1 MNEEMIAKKNNKRNK
16 FLLIFGKETSRFG
29 NILFDYANSIL
40 IVNMFKTNALFL
52 AIYQSSETIIS
63 MVFSLLG
70 GVFAD
75 QGKKKKI
82 VVITDLLSALICVLV
97 ALFVKSQI
105 FVITIVIANILL
117 AILNSFNS
125 PVYSSIIRDTIE
137 RKEIPKFYSVQ
148 NGVSEVVRV
157 GGIAVAAAMVG
168 VVGAR
173 GALIIDALTFILS
186 AISESRLLIWIQ
198 NNYNAKQRVNVLNN
212 LKDGFRYLYSERS
225 ILKIIIIATLVN
237 FFLAGYNLLVPYTNN
252 YYQGTF
258 INFYGKVL
266 LVEAVGG
273 IIGSVVNSRV
283 RFKSETIGLAVTL
296 LLTGIF
302 ISLTPILGDSEYYL
316 VCLLP
321 HFLAATIVA
330 VYNIR
335 FISIIQI
342 SINAEYLGRVFSI
355 INVSSLIF
363 VPAGAFLFA
372 NLCDVTE
379 LSGYL
384 FSGIGIFAF
393 GLLSLFLGKG
403 NHKDEDA
410 TIESLNSKN

>member
-1 MNEEMIAKKNNKRNK
+1 MNEETIAKKNNKRNK
-16 FLLIFGKETSRFG
+16 FLLILGKETSRFG

-40 IVNMFKTNALFL
+40 IVDMFKTNAFLL
-52 AIYQSSETIIS
+52 AIYQSSEMIIS
-63 MVFSLLG
+63 MVVSLLG

-82 VVITDLLSALICVLV
+82 IVITDVLSALVCILV

-117 AILNSFNS
+117 AILHSFNS

-137 RKEIPKFYSVQ
+137 RKEIPKFNSVQ
-148 NGVSEVVRV
+148 NGASEAVRV
-157 GGIAVAAAMVG
+157 GGTAVAAAMVG
-168 VVGAR
+168 VVGTQ
-173 GALIIDALTFILS
+173 GALIIDAATFILS
-186 AISESRLLIWIQ
+186 AISESRLLMWIK
-198 NNYNAKQRVNVLNN
+198 NNYDAKQHVNVLNN
-212 LKDGFRYLYSERS
+212 LKDGFRYLYSEKR
-225 ILKIIIIATLVN
+225 ILKIIIIMTFVN
-237 FFLAGYNLLVPYTNN
+237 FFLSGYTLLVPYTNN
-252 YYQGTF
+252 YYQDTF

-273 IIGSVVNSRV
+273 IVGSILNSRV
-283 RFKSETIGLAVTL
+283 KFKSEMIGLAVSL
-296 LLTGIF
+296 QLTGIF
-302 ISLTPILGDSEYYL
+302 ISLIPILGDSEYYL

-335 FISIIQI
+335 FISIIQL
-342 SINAEYLGRVFSI
+342 STNAEYLGRVFSI
-355 INVSSLIF
+355 VNVASLIF
-363 VPAGAFLFA
+363 VPAGAVVFA
-372 NLCDVTE
+372 NLCDVTK

-384 FSGIGIFAF
+384 LSGIGVFTF
-393 GLLSLFLGKG
+393 GFLSLFLDKS

-410 TIESLNSKN
+410 TTESLNSEN